1 MISAGG
7 SSMEKLLK
15 DIIANFHSKTF
26 RNYYLEN
33 PPSWDFHQMIKVIM
47 TYAKSKQDAASLYR
61 RYSELLSDPLEKQ
74 LCLMMAKDMQDS
86 GSFREETIEF
96 SRKIPFR
103 EMDIAYINMQCL
115 ISLNEPVF
123 FSELDVVEYILPEMY
138 GNTPQIG
145 ILIKLFSGLRI
156 LASYYE
162 IWNLSDPYLPDKKL
176 RREIVPPFDVDKVDV
191 RTLDKEFVCK
201 IDQLIED
208 LRP

>member
-1 MISAGG
+1 
-7 SSMEKLLK
+7 MEELLK
-15 DIIANFHSKTF
+15 DIISHFHSKTF
-26 RNYYLEN
+26 REYYMEN
-33 PPSWDFHQMIKVIM
+33 LPTWNFHQMIKAIV
-47 TYAKSKQDAASLYR
+47 TYVRDGEDAASIYR
-61 RYSELLSDPLEKQ
+61 RYSEMLSDPLEKQ
-74 LCLMMAKDMQDS
+74 LCLMMAKDMQEY

-103 EMDIAYINMQCL
+103 KMDIAYINMQCL
-115 ISLNEPVF
+115 ISLNEPVL
-123 FSELDVVEYILPEMY
+123 FSELDVVEYINPEMY

-162 IWNLSDPYLPDKKL
+162 ILNLSDPYLSDKKL

-191 RTLDKEFVCK
+191 RTLDKEFLRK

-208 LRP
+208 LKP